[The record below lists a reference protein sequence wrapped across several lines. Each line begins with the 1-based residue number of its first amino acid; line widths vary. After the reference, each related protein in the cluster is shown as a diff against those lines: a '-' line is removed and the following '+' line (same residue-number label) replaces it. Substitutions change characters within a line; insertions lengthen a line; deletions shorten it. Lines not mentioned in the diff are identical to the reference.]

1 MSFFRRLCWVF
12 FSFFLLTAQ
21 VQAKLVVGV
30 TLHPYYSFVAN
41 IIKDKGEIVPLIP
54 EGFNPH
60 AFEPRSQDIK
70 RINELTVL
78 VLNDIGH
85 DAFARKMIQASE
97 NKDVPII
104 QANKDVPLLSTMGLD
119 ENQRDGVIN
128 SHTFISISA
137 AMLQVNHIAKE
148 LAKLDPANADFY
160 RENARAY
167 NKRLRQLRSD
177 ALSRVQGVKNP
188 NLRIATVHAAYDYLF
203 REFGLEV
210 SAVVEPGHA
219 IEPGPAHVKKVI
231 DLIKAKN
238 ISVLFT
244 EKDNPNAYIR
254 TIAKEANIKLADLT
268 HMTHGAYT
276 AQHFEEGMAY
286 NLDQVVKAILE
297 SQ

>member
-104 QANKDVPLLSTMGLD
+104 QANKDVPLLSLSL
-119 ENQRDGVIN
+119 I
-128 SHTFISISA
+128 
-137 AMLQVNHIAKE
+137 HI
-148 LAKLDPANADFY
+148 
-160 RENARAY
+160 
-167 NKRLRQLRSD
+167 
-177 ALSRVQGVKNP
+177 
-188 NLRIATVHAAYDYLF
+188 
-203 REFGLEV
+203 
-210 SAVVEPGHA
+210 
-219 IEPGPAHVKKVI
+219 
-231 DLIKAKN
+231 
-238 ISVLFT
+238 
-244 EKDNPNAYIR
+244 
-254 TIAKEANIKLADLT
+254 
-268 HMTHGAYT
+268 
-276 AQHFEEGMAY
+276 
-286 NLDQVVKAILE
+286 
-297 SQ
+297 